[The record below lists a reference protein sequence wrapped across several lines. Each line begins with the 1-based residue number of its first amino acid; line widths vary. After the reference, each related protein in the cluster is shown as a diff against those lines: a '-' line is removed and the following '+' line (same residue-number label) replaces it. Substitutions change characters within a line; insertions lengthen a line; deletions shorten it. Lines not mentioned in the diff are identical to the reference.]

1 MDHLFFDGWAPLLRV
16 FVVGL
21 ASYVA
26 LIVMLRLSGK
36 RTLSRMN
43 AYDMVVTM
51 ALGSILTKAMLTKDQ
66 SIAESVLAIFLLI
79 AFQYIL
85 SIAACRWTW
94 FRKLVTA
101 SPTIL
106 YHDGLY
112 LEAEMRRERVTLTEI
127 EAAVHEKGVTDMRE
141 VSTVILGSNGQFS
154 VLLTPQTSPP
164 HSLGSSQS
172 I

>member
-16 FVVGL
+16 LVVGL
-21 ASYVA
+21 ASYAA

-51 ALGSILTKAMLTKDQ
+51 ALGSIITKAMLTRDQ

-79 AFQYIL
+79 AFQYGL
-85 SIAACRWTW
+85 SVAACRWAW
-94 FRKLVTA
+94 FRNLVTA
-101 SPTIL
+101 TPTVL
-106 YHDGLY
+106 YHDGMFLD
-112 LEAEMRRERVTLTEI
+112 AELRRERVTRPEI
-127 EAAVHEKGVTDMRE
+127 EAAVHEKGIPGMDG

-154 VLLTPQTSPP
+154 VLPKDPSKPTVVGNTQTV
-164 HSLGSSQS
+164 
-172 I
+172 